1 MAHYKRRRPRTK
13 GCGHYSAHAIL
24 RRLGITFE
32 EDHRWSKRNPRYWDK
47 VFHIRPARSRTHAQE
62 HAILRGEDPDNM
74 VWPTGRK
81 PRVYYW

>member
-1 MAHYKRRRPRTK
+1 MAH
-13 GCGHYSAHAIL
+13 
-24 RRLGITFE
+24 
-32 EDHRWSKRNPRYWDK
+32 DRWSKRNPRYWDK
-47 VFHIRPARSRTHAQE
+47 VFHIRPARRRTHAQE